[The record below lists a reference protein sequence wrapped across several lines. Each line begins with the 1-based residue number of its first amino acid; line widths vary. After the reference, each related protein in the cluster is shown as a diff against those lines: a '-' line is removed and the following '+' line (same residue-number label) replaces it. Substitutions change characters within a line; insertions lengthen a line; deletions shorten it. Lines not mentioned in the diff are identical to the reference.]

1 MLTVIASIYVSH
13 SNMRCHKVFIFL
25 STLAECWRTI
35 ESAESDS
42 SALKAPCK
50 SHHSQH
56 SCGWHRPRWACVDTM
71 GPTPVYPSTLLRR
84 VEEEGGGGREK
95 ALRGFFMQLC
105 VFLSCCPAGNWVGL
119 PEVMANSHPQIRSM
133 KWERRAEGE
142 SPGVNDSSPC
152 AYIQHHF
159 I

>member
-1 MLTVIASIYVSH
+1 MCQIHTQDDTKY
-13 SNMRCHKVFIFL
+13 IFL
-25 STLAECWRTI
+25 SPLAECWRTI
-35 ESAESDS
+35 VSAES
-42 SALKAPCK
+42 SALKEPCK
-50 SHHSQH
+50 SHHPQTQLQLAQAKVSP
-56 SCGWHRPRWACVDTM
+56 CRRPGPDT
-71 GPTPVYPSTLLRR
+71 GLPLYVTKERGG
-84 VEEEGGGGREK
+84 EEGGGGREE

-105 VFLSCCPAGNWVGL
+105 VFLSCCPASNWVGL

-133 KWERRAEGE
+133 KWESRAEGE